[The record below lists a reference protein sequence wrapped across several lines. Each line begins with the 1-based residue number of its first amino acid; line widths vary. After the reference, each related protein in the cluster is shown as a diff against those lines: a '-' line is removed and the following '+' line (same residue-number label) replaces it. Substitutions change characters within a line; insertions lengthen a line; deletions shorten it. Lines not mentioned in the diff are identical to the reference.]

1 MNNLE
6 AVLKNLQDDEKYY
19 GDYGKQFLSKSDVK
33 SLLYNPAS
41 FKSNTE
47 DSKALILGRFF
58 HTLLLEPHKI
68 DQYRIVDASTRNT
81 NKYKDAIA
89 ETGESVLLLAHETD
103 QAHFMVD
110 CLMKN
115 DDFVADLQARGV
127 KYERPGVAEIMGHLW
142 KGKLDIQEPDDY
154 EYDVDVKTTDKIG
167 RFKWDARDYDYDVQ
181 AYVYREIFG
190 RPLVFWVVDKNTG
203 LTGKFYTSEE
213 FMAYGKAK
221 VERAIEQY
229 EKFFGFN
236 ATEEVEKFYL
246 TETL

>member
-1 MNNLE
+1 MSNL
-6 AVLKNLQDDEKYY
+6 ANILKNLEDDEKYY
-19 GDYGKQFLSKSDVK
+19 GEYGRQFLSKSDVK

-41 FKSNTE
+41 FKDYKT
-47 DSKALILGRFF
+47 DSKDLLLGRYF

-68 DQYRIVDASTRNT
+68 GQYLIVDASTRNT
-81 NKYKDAIA
+81 NKYKDAVS
-89 ETGESVLLLAHETD
+89 ETGESVLLLKHEAD
-103 QAHFMVD
+103 QALFMVD
-110 CLMKN
+110 CLMGN
-115 DDFVADLQARGV
+115 DEFVKDLRSDGV

-142 KGKLDIQEPDDY
+142 KGKLDIQGPYDY
-154 EYDVDVKTTDKIG
+154 EYNIDVKTAEKMN
-167 RFKWDARDYDYDVQ
+167 RFKWDARDYNYDVQ
-181 AYVYREIFG
+181 AYLYREIFG
-190 RPLVFWVVDKNTG
+190 KPLVFWVVDKNTG

-221 VERAIEQY
+221 VEEAITQY